1 MNGRRFYFLLH
12 TLFCLKVSSR
22 WMADISF
29 LCCETRIMLAILCE
43 RQTFPFYIAHTLPF
57 ELLTSVHHKLYFT
70 ERRYSLC
77 KTKIMLAFSTSVRA
91 FPQNAQVWFTW
102 LICVRKELD
111 DVCHRGVFALQSVY
125 SQTFPFFS
133 TRSSVY
139 LAHVVTARAIQDRA
153 PVRPL

>member
-57 ELLTSVHHKLYFT
+57 EFLTSVHHKLYFT

-77 KTKIMLAFSTSVRA
+77 KTKIMLAFSMSVRA

-102 LICVRKELD
+102 LICAIKVYLFCNRYTVQMA
-111 DVCHRGVFALQSVY
+111 DVCI
-125 SQTFPFFS
+125 FFN

-139 LAHVVTARAIQDRA
+139 LAPFSAAQTLQHRA